1 MAEVAFF
8 APMRRPPTA
17 TGSNGKRYDGRSGAV
32 YDSPALARAR
42 ESIEAAIAP
51 HSPSRPLTG
60 PLSVEVRWCYPLR
73 GRHRQGD
80 PYAQKPDIDNSVKA
94 LLDALV
100 RLGFISDD
108 RLIAELRVVQAWAEP
123 PGVYVRCAEI
133 GGAPGAGRM

>member
-8 APMRRPPTA
+8 APMRLPPTA

-60 PLSVEVRWCYPLR
+60 PLSVEVRWCYPLM
-73 GRHRQGD
+73 GRHRQGE